1 MKYYFIDRKTPIKIF
16 DDLKFLN
23 DYECGTKFSIE
34 FSKQE
39 IYCLQLAC
47 VSEADGEIDAVKVF
61 GKGKFICINTEGT
74 DYMGNKFSLT
84 PKIQKNLIKPLFIML
99 DYTDT
104 NLKSDKIT
112 IEICANNQIDKI
124 VVDVKLTDDFVENN
138 GFNDIKKLSRLVWLN
153 SDKAID
159 NTIPKPFTAI
169 KNDGLVFEIL
179 GRKIIF
185 GQNAMPQKIESFF
198 DEAVN
203 LSAEKQCD
211 LLEEAILFE
220 IDNAEFK
227 IKDIQNNKNFA
238 IITADGISEN
248 FIIRIKT
255 ILKYEGSMEFDAVVK
270 AKKDITIEN
279 ILFSYRLTDY
289 AARYMNGFS
298 KKGGRLEDFTDCFK
312 KGKQHDSLFCG
323 NVNTGIRVKFKA
335 ENYIK
340 PLCNIYYHNRELVIP
355 EETWDNHGKGRIKTE
370 GTKISFDTGAYSMSE
385 GETRDFKGEIH
396 ITPFKAIDY
405 KKHFETRYYHDE
417 HLKDTDADIEEA
429 ARLGFNYINYHHGTP
444 VNPYINYP
452 FVENKALKNAVD
464 KAKEHRINTK
474 VYYTIRECS
483 NHMAE
488 VFAYKALGNE
498 IIIQEKGD
506 GATWQ
511 GGDLTPWIKKYFGEN
526 VIPAWK
532 VHFDP
537 EIYKS
542 DDDAAM
548 IVSPESRL
556 ENYYIEGLDW
566 LLKNIGIKGIYID
579 DTALDR
585 KALERARKVLEPYD
599 GLIDMHTWNHHND
612 WAGDT
617 SSIILYTE
625 ILPFIDSMW
634 IGEDFDMSKSSADF
648 IMTEM
653 SAIPFG
659 LTSQMLGGAKNLYVG
674 LLYAMNFRYK
684 WSDYTYE
691 MYRLWNNFKIEESKM
706 FGYWHSKNPVKTGN
720 ENVKCTTYLKNN
732 TAMLCIYNFSEEK
745 EYINLNINEELLGFK
760 CSDLL
765 RMPEIVGYQQEGDVL
780 LSERIET
787 NARGGIVLYVEGKRR
802 N

>member
-1 MKYYFIDRKTPIKIF
+1 MKYYYIDRKTPIKKF
-16 DDLKFLN
+16 DDLTFLDN
-23 DYECGTKFSIE
+23 YESGTNFSIE
-34 FSKQE
+34 FSKHE

-47 VSEADGEIDAVKVF
+47 ISGKDEKLTSVKVS
-61 GKGKFICINTEGT
+61 GNGKFTCINTEGT
-74 DYMGNKFSLT
+74 DCKGKKFNLT
-84 PKIQKNLIKPLFIML
+84 PQIHKGVIKPIFIML
-99 DYTDT
+99 DYTGTD
-104 NLKSDKIT
+104 LKNDKIT
-112 IEICANNQIDKI
+112 IEVCTDNNIDKI
-124 VVDVKLTDDFVENN
+124 IIDVKLTDDFVENN

-159 NTIPKPFTAI
+159 NNIPKPFTPI

-179 GRKIIF
+179 GRRITF
-185 GQNAMPQKIESFF
+185 GENALPQKIESFF

-203 LSAEKQCD
+203 LSEEKQCD
-211 LLEEAILFE
+211 LLREPVLFD
-220 IDNAEFK
+220 IDNAVFE
-227 IKDIQNNKNFA
+227 IKDIRNNKNFSE
-238 IITADGISEN
+238 IISEGISGN
-248 FIIRIKT
+248 CIIRIKT
-255 ILKYEGSMEFDAVVK
+255 ILKYDGSMEFDAAVK
-270 AKKDITIEN
+270 AKKTMIFDN
-279 ILFSYRLTDY
+279 VSFSYRLTDY

-298 KKGGRLEDFTDCFK
+298 EFGGKYKNFTDSFQ
-312 KGKQHDSLFCG
+312 KGKQFDSLFCG

-355 EETWDNHGKGRIKTE
+355 EETWDNHGRGKIKTN
-370 GTKISFDTGAYSMSE
+370 GTKVSFDTGKYSMSE
-385 GETRDFKGEIH
+385 GETRVFRGEIH

-405 KKHFETRYYHDE
+405 KKHFNTRYYHDE
-417 HLKDTDADIEEA
+417 HLKNVDADIEEA
-429 ARLGFNYINYHHGTP
+429 AKLGFNYINYHHGTP

-452 FVENKALKNAVD
+452 FAENDALKSAAD
-464 KAKEHRINTK
+464 KAKEKGINTK

-488 VFAYKALGNE
+488 VFVYKALDNE
-498 IIIQEKGD
+498 IIIQKKGD
-506 GATWQ
+506 GATWL
-511 GGDLTPWIKKYFGEN
+511 GGELTPWIKEYFGEN

-579 DTALDR
+579 DTALGR
-585 KALERARKVLEPYD
+585 EALERARKILEPYG

-612 WAGDT
+612 WAGNA
-617 SSIILYTE
+617 SSLNLYTE

-653 SAIPFG
+653 SAIPYG
-659 LTSQMLGGAKNLYVG
+659 LTSEMLGGGAKNLYAG

-684 WSDYTYE
+684 WSDYIYE
-691 MYRLWNNFKIEESKM
+691 MYRLWDDFNIEKSRM
-706 FGYWHSKNPVKTGN
+706 LGYWHSKNPVTINN
-720 ENVKCTTYLKNN
+720 ENIKCTVYLKENA
-732 TAMLCIYNFSEEK
+732 AMICIYNFSAKK
-745 EYINLNINEELLGFK
+745 ESICLNINKELLGFDY
-760 CSDLL
+760 SDILTI
-765 RMPEIVGYQQEGDVL
+765 PEINNYQKCGNMLISDN
-780 LSERIET
+780 IELDG
-787 NARGGIVLYVEGKRR
+787 RKGIVLYIQPR
-802 N
+802 